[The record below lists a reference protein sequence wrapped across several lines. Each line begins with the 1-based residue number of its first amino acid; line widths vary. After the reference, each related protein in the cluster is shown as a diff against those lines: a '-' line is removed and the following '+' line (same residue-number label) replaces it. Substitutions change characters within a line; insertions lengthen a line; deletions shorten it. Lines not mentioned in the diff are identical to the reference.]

1 MTPCST
7 ENVMSF
13 VVTFLQQV
21 TELHKCLVEREM
33 IFVNIRTELSLTF
46 VSQSQGHN
54 ILMIGRKTI
63 IGIYT
68 TAVK

>member
-1 MTPCST
+1 MET
-7 ENVMSF
+7 
-13 VVTFLQQV
+13 
-21 TELHKCLVEREM
+21 
-33 IFVNIRTELSLTF
+33 VNIRTELSLTF
-46 VSQSQGHN
+46 VSQSLGHN